1 MALTAV
7 LLDTTAYS
15 AYLRGHPDIVTAVR
29 RATLVGL
36 SPIVLGELKA
46 GFRRGSRLA
55 QNLSEL
61 ERFLSSPRVRVAPL
75 TEATAD
81 RYTAIMESLLRA
93 GTPVPTND
101 VWIAA
106 SAMEHGWPLLTTDEH
121 FQKIPQVLTEFYEA
135 QER

>member
-15 AYLRGHPDIVTAVR
+15 AHLRGHPGIVAAVR

-36 SPIVLGELKA
+36 SPIVLGELKT

-61 ERFLSSPRVRVAPL
+61 ESFLSSPRVRVVPL

-81 RYTAIMESLLRA
+81 RYAAIMEALLRA

-106 SAMEHGWPLLTTDEH
+106 SAMEHGWPVLTTDEH
-121 FQKIPQVLTEFYEA
+121 YQKIPQVLTELHEVR
-135 QER
+135 QR